1 MESLRRW
8 RAQSC
13 VMTGGYS
20 IIKTTLMRCLKVTLL
35 LRFYCVLK
43 SLILILLLSVALLSN
58 QRWSQRQGLHCL
70 VPARQVRVGWR
81 LLREVWL
88 VLRGLQEQKQAS
100 LPQSFCS
107 VLQTCHRRQ
116 WISQSERGNTE
127 SYSYKATLPILHRQT
142 FPDIYS
148 ESMIS
153 KCSMLY
159 CFANLYRLRT
169 GGGRLLRP
177 VLLATSSW
185 LQVSLPET
193 AVTMSNCK

>member
-1 MESLRRW
+1 
-8 RAQSC
+8 
-13 VMTGGYS
+13 
-20 IIKTTLMRCLKVTLL
+20 MRCLKVTLFL
-35 LRFYCVLK
+35 HVHTPVRFYCVLK
-43 SLILILLLSVALLSN
+43 SLSLILLLPVVLLSN

-70 VPARQVRVGWR
+70 VPARQVWVGWR

-100 LPQSFCS
+100 LPQGFCS
-107 VLQTCHRRQ
+107 VLQTCHRCQ

-127 SYSYKATLPILHRQT
+127 SYCIHIKPHSQSCTDRL
-142 FPDIYS
+142 PDICS

-159 CFANLYRLRT
+159 CFADLHRLRT
-169 GGGRLLRP
+169 GGGRLSRP

>member
-1 MESLRRW
+1 
-8 RAQSC
+8 
-13 VMTGGYS
+13 
-20 IIKTTLMRCLKVTLL
+20 MRCLKVTLL
-35 LRFYCVLK
+35 LHVHTPVRFCCVLK
-43 SLILILLLSVALLSN
+43 SLILIVLLSVVLLSN

-70 VPARQVRVGWR
+70 VPARQVWVGWR

-88 VLRGLQEQKQAS
+88 VLCGLQEQKQAS
-100 LPQSFCS
+100 LPQGFCS

-127 SYSYKATLPILHRQT
+127 SYSYSYKATLPILLRQ
-142 FPDIYS
+142 
-148 ESMIS
+148 IS
-153 KCSMLY
+153 RYLFWKHDKCSMLC
-159 CFANLYRLRT
+159 CFANLHRLRT

-193 AVTMSNCK
+193 AVTVSNRK